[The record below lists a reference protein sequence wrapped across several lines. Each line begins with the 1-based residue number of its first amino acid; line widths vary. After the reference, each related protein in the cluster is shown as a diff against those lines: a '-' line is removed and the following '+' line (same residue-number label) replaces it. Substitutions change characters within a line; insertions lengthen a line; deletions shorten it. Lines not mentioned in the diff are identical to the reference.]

1 LIAEDN
7 EINLFLA
14 KTLIHKI
21 IPQAQVIE
29 TRNGKE
35 AVNQYVKE
43 KPDLILMDIQ
53 MPLMNGL
60 EATKQIRQLER
71 EIHIPIIA
79 LTAGNMMG
87 EKEKCIAA
95 GMDEFMT
102 KPIVKDDLSDMFSK
116 WLGINECQVEKGKQS
131 DVQHLDKEW
140 LNGYIA
146 EDGEFKEDFLKLVKQ
161 GLDES
166 ITSLKEEVSRKDL
179 NAIKESGHKLKGT
192 SLTAG
197 FTELSKLA

>member
-1 LIAEDN
+1 NIQAPCDQLKVKPSLVKPIKMQEMYSVLAQLKKENRMSQVSAQEQITVKQKERLTLEKRPESIKVLIAEDN

-95 GMDEFMT
+95 GMDDFMT

-131 DVQHLDKEW
+131 DVQHLDK
-140 LNGYIA
+140 
-146 EDGEFKEDFLKLVKQ
+146 
-161 GLDES
+161 
-166 ITSLKEEVSRKDL
+166 
-179 NAIKESGHKLKGT
+179 
-192 SLTAG
+192 
-197 FTELSKLA
+197 